1 MTSKSPGPQKC
12 RLILNQTLVIQL
24 SRPGN
29 VPDDFW
35 MYDSGYMIFQVSEL
49 HTGTS
54 YLAHKAQPL
63 SVIDWLL
70 LLRQELNNNVC
81 VGGDPENWR

>member
-35 MYDSGYMIFQVSEL
+35 MYDSGYMIFQVRRAI
-49 HTGTS
+49 
-54 YLAHKAQPL
+54 YLKGEFHRETFALEVYSVGEYIL
-63 SVIDWLL
+63 S
-70 LLRQELNNNVC
+70 QQ
-81 VGGDPENWR
+81 